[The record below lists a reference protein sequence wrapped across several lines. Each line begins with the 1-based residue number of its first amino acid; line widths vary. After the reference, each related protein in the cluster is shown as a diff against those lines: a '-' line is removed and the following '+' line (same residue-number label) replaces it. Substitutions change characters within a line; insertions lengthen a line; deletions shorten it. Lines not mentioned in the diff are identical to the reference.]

1 MSDLVVVTFS
11 TQDAGMAALKHIRE
25 VEGATGLHLNDTA
38 VIEKDADGKIHR
50 RSEVS
55 SGTEAG
61 AVGGGILGLL
71 LGFVFFP
78 VLGIA
83 IGAAIGAA
91 IGHSVTQHVDKDF
104 VSDIQNE
111 LKPATSALF
120 VVVDQNPAALVTALR
135 GFEGKVYQTSLNTEL
150 EDSLNDALKST
161 TGQPG

>member
-1 MSDLVVVTFS
+1 MSDLVVITFAK
-11 TQDAGMAALKHIRE
+11 QDTGMAALKHIRE
-25 VEGATGLHLNDTA
+25 MEGATGLHVNDTA
-38 VIEKDADGKIHR
+38 VVEKDADGRIHR

-61 AVGGGILGLL
+61 AVGGGLLGLL

-78 VLGIA
+78 VLGVA

-104 VSDIQNE
+104 VNDIQNE
-111 LKPATSALF
+111 LGPGSSALF

-135 GFEGKVYQTSLNTEL
+135 GFEGKVYQTSLGTEL
-150 EDSLNDALKST
+150 EDSINDALKT
-161 TGQPG
+161 AG